1 MVNINKLYNNQNNRI
16 VRATVTMSGETVKI
30 FEPSLSDFDK
40 ILELQ
45 QQYIEDTSEFEV
57 KAVDVIKT
65 IIPLLTDIEGME
77 DISDEEL
84 EEIIN
89 NPTLLLLSVVDELEV
104 ILFEVYKTVISSNK
118 KHVTEMEFKTDMY
131 QFNAESFN
139 RIISSVEAKDNENL
153 TGKIKELSKT
163 VEEAYEANDQK
174 ELKGKV
180 AELKDYLS
188 KNENKDVDKIKS
200 GTLDANKVEVT
211 GVEPKGMKSDV
222 LSQYKNVFADKED
235 VHGDSGQEQEPK
247 E

>member
-57 KAVDVIKT
+57 KAVDVIKS
-65 IIPLLTDIEGME
+65 IIPMLTDIEGME

-131 QFNAESFN
+131 QFNADSFN
-139 RIISSVEAKDNENL
+139 RIINSVEARDDENL

-180 AELKDYLS
+180 AELKDYLA
-188 KNENKDVDKIKS
+188 KNENKDADKTEG
-200 GTLDANKVEVT
+200 GTPDKVE
-211 GVEPKGMKSDV
+211 EPKGMKSDV
-222 LSQYKNVFADKED
+222 LNQYKDVFADKED
-235 VHGDSGQEQEPK
+235 VHGDSEQEPK

>member
-131 QFNAESFN
+131 QFNADSFN
-139 RIISSVEAKDNENL
+139 RIISSVEAKDDKNL
-153 TGKIKELSKT
+153 ANKIKELSET

-180 AELKDYLS
+180 AELKDYLA
-188 KNENKDVDKIKS
+188 KNENKGADKTASETSEEESDDK
-200 GTLDANKVEVT
+200 
-211 GVEPKGMKSDV
+211 PKGMKSDV
-222 LSQYKNVFADKED
+222 LSQYKNVFADRED
-235 VHGDSGQEQEPK
+235 VHGDSEQEPK